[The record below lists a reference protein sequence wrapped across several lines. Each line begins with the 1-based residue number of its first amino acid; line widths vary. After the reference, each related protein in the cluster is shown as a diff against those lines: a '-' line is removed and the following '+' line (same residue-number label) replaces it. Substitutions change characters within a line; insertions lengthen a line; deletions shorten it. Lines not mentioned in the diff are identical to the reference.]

1 MPVSRSK
8 QKTKRKNKVATKR
21 SSYEARMLL
30 NTSLIEDI
38 TFEGKLTIKAPV
50 VMINNGVHN
59 GLLYNESNLEETAV
73 QWNGMPVV
81 YYHTKTEDG
90 SFESARTPENFEKSK
105 VGTLFNTRYENDELV
120 ADLYLDIDKMNAI
133 DSELIDNIRKGNM
146 IEVSTGLTAKV
157 EAINGIYNDEYY
169 YGKAHD
175 IKPDHLALLPEEVGA
190 CSIMDGAGFPRMNE
204 EDSPIEVLAVVQ
216 TFITN
221 IFKEIEFSADDKS
234 RLIRRAIQGSLKVG
248 SDQYLYIEDIFD
260 EYLIYSIDFDRFPYS
275 RYFKISYSVTKDG
288 VVTIGTDSV
297 ETIRTVQYINNKD
310 EIMNKKTKIDS
321 MIANEKSRWVE
332 GDREFLNGLNEEN
345 LDKMIEIVEV
355 QNNVQPTE
363 SAPVTEKAITNESKK
378 VVSIADYIAEA
389 PDGIQEVLNEG
400 ISSMNREKSKYIANI
415 LSAEGTEFTK
425 ESLLLKPIGDLRMIS
440 NLVKPAVSSANED
453 TDYSLQG
460 VGNQS
465 LSPEGEDPLG
475 VPDLLGTESAK

>member
-1 MPVSRSK
+1 
-8 QKTKRKNKVATKR
+8 
-21 SSYEARMLL
+21 
-30 NTSLIEDI
+30 
-38 TFEGKLTIKAPV
+38 
-50 VMINNGVHN
+50 
-59 GLLYNESNLEETAV
+59 
-73 QWNGMPVV
+73 
-81 YYHTKTEDG
+81 
-90 SFESARTPENFEKSK
+90 
-105 VGTLFNTRYENDELV
+105 
-120 ADLYLDIDKMNAI
+120 
-133 DSELIDNIRKGNM
+133 
-146 IEVSTGLTAKV
+146 
-157 EAINGIYNDEYY
+157 
-169 YGKAHD
+169 
-175 IKPDHLALLPEEVGA
+175 
-190 CSIMDGAGFPRMNE
+190 
-204 EDSPIEVLAVVQ
+204 
-216 TFITN
+216 
-221 IFKEIEFSADDKS
+221 
-234 RLIRRAIQGSLKVG
+234 
-248 SDQYLYIEDIFD
+248 
-260 EYLIYSIDFDRFPYS
+260 
-275 RYFKISYSVTKDG
+275 
-288 VVTIGTDSV
+288 
-297 ETIRTVQYINNKD
+297 
-310 EIMNKKTKIDS
+310 MNKKTKIDS

-363 SAPVTEKAITNESKK
+363 PAPVTEKAITNESKK